1 MEKTIVVRL
10 LTLKRG
16 KMERERK
23 QNNIKEETMSFEV
36 DIKASDL
43 YEFMMYSNYVSIRG
57 AVSVIFSIVCVI
69 GTIIYWKEITVVQRV
84 IMLFMASLFTVVA
97 PLEYMVRAKKQASK
111 NFSKTYIYT
120 FNDSGIT
127 IACGEEKS
135 SLPWNQVMK
144 VISTKNLVVIYFT
157 QIRAFILPK
166 RIIGERFNELK
177 KIMEENTSCYKFSM
191 K

>member
-1 MEKTIVVRL
+1 
-10 LTLKRG
+10 
-16 KMERERK
+16 
-23 QNNIKEETMSFEV
+23 
-36 DIKASDL
+36 
-43 YEFMMYSNYVSIRG
+43 
-57 AVSVIFSIVCVI
+57 
-69 GTIIYWKEITVVQRV
+69 
-84 IMLFMASLFTVVA
+84 
-97 PLEYMVRAKKQASK
+97 MVRAKKQASK

-177 KIMEENTSCYKFSM
+177 KNMEENTSCYKFSM

>member
-1 MEKTIVVRL
+1 
-10 LTLKRG
+10 
-16 KMERERK
+16 MERERK
-23 QNNIKEETMSFEV
+23 QNNIKDETMSFEV

-166 RIIGERFNELK
+166 RIIGERFIELK